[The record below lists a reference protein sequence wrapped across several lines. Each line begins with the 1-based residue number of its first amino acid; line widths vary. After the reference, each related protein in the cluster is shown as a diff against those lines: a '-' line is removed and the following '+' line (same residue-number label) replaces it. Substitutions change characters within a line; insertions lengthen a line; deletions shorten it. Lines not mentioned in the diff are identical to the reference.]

1 VLVDMPGYGYAA
13 AAKTKISA
21 WTGLIHD
28 YLRGRAT
35 LARVYLLVDARHG
48 LKEVDAAILDTL
60 GQAAVSHEIVL
71 TKCDQVAE
79 PELTA
84 RIEATKA
91 AIRKR
96 AAAFPDLVATSAR
109 TGGGIDDL
117 RAAVARLL
125 AERAR

>member
-1 VLVDMPGYGYAA
+1 M
-13 AAKTKISA
+13 
-21 WTGLIHD
+21 H
-28 YLRGRAT
+28 
-35 LARVYLLVDARHG
+35 
-48 LKEVDAAILDTL
+48 
-60 GQAAVSHEIVL
+60 
-71 TKCDQVAE
+71 QVAE